1 MLAASP
7 RLRRAAFTGASR
19 QLLNPALRTTPRRA
33 AAALAFRQHGSLR
46 SAAGVPNVQTSFCRT
61 AATGAPGGFMPSQS
75 SPDGDE
81 ANLLDEVRSA
91 ASYVLP

>member
-7 RLRRAAFTGASR
+7 RLRQAFTGASR
-19 QLLNPALRTTPRRA
+19 RLLNPALRTTPRRA
-33 AAALAFRQHGSLR
+33 AGALAIRQYGSL
-46 SAAGVPNVQTSFCRT
+46 SSAGVPNVQTSFSGT
-61 AATGAPGGFMPSQS
+61 AATGSPGGFMPSQS

-91 ASYVLP
+91 APYVPP